1 MVNVK
6 GATVSENVY
15 GDVSVK
21 ILADSVNQSGNRLT
35 TFEVEFPRA
44 ILAEVNTHRVL
55 SKNFSS
61 SRAIP
66 NKSFVDISSFRPKQW
81 LQNQSGMVAK
91 GTEID
96 SIESAMAEW
105 DSIITQCKNASKK
118 LAELGLHKQWT
129 NRMNDWHVMAK
140 GVISATELDNMFWL
154 RDHEDA
160 QPEFKELAEKMK
172 SAMASRKPVP
182 LQVGEWHLPYVDCAT
197 INGTQKYFNER
208 GREISLD
215 EALKISA
222 SCCAQVSYRKN
233 DTTQEKADD
242 IFAKLVGGA
251 RPHMSPF
258 EHIATPID
266 GDNFTHM
273 DLQGNLWCKNFKG
286 WAQYRYYME
295 LDFE

>member
-1 MVNVK
+1 MKGVNV
-6 GATVSENVY
+6 SNNY

-21 ILADSVNQSGNRLT
+21 VLADSFNEVGDRLT

-66 NKSFVDISSFRPKQW
+66 NKSFVDISSFKPKKW

-91 GTEID
+91 DTEIAD
-96 SIESAMAEW
+96 IESAMAEW

-140 GVISATELDNMFWL
+140 GVISATEWDNMFWL

-160 QPEFKELAEKMK
+160 QPEFRELVQKMQDAMLN
-172 SAMASRKPVP
+172 SATVE
-182 LQVGEWHLPYVDCAT
+182 LQVGEWHLPYVDCSHV
-197 INGTQKYFNER
+197 NGKQKYFNER

-215 EALKISA
+215 EALRLSA

-242 IFAKLVGGA
+242 IFGKLVGGE

-266 GDNFTHM
+266 GYNYTHM
-273 DLQGNLWCKNFKG
+273 DRSGQLWCKNFLG
-286 WAQYRYYME
+286 WAQYRHYME
-295 LDFE
+295 MDFD